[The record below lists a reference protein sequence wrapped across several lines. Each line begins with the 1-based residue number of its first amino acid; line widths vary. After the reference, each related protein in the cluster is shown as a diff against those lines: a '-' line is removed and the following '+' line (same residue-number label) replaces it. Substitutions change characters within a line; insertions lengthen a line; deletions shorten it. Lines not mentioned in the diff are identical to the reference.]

1 VKSPLTNTSTPPR
14 RIKSYMSKY
23 AKQLIKFLLR
33 IIITTTLLVW
43 VFSQVDLQQFW
54 QVAKTIKW
62 QLLVAVWMLIIVNFW
77 IQSVTLQLILKKQ
90 GCNVGIVTLFGAS
103 AVTSLYSFVLPGLL
117 STGIK
122 WYIIRKNTGKGS
134 SVLSS
139 MLFNQLSL
147 LVIMATLGLIALMI
161 TNPASILFKA
171 KENHWPLPVSCSILL
186 AGIITASWLILN
198 NRTGSRIIN
207 ALGFLLRP
215 FPVKI
220 QKKGQ
225 DIIKQI
231 SVFQSAG
238 ARFYLTVALL
248 NVINGLILG
257 VFIYSLAARA
267 AHIAVPAGVLLWM
280 CAIVYFLRRLP
291 ISVASLGVREVTLV
305 GVLGI
310 YGVEKPAA
318 LLMSMILFSSSI
330 LMALIG
336 TIYHVFWAVRAK
348 KSTK

>member
-1 VKSPLTNTSTPPR
+1 MST
-14 RIKSYMSKY
+14 YT
-23 AKQLIKFLLR
+23 KQLIKLLLR
-33 IIITTTLLVW
+33 IIITMILLAW
-43 VFSQVDLQQFW
+43 VFSQIELQQFW

-62 QLLVAVWMLIIVNFW
+62 QLLEAVWMLTIVNFW
-77 IQSVTLQLILKKQ
+77 IQSVTLQFILKKQ

-117 STGIK
+117 STGVK

-147 LVIMATLGLIALMI
+147 LVILVTLGLIALMI
-161 TNPASILFKA
+161 TNPASVLFTD

-186 AGIITASWLILN
+186 AGMIIASWLILN

-215 FPVKI
+215 FPGKI
-220 QKKGQ
+220 QQKGRE
-225 DIIKQI
+225 IIEQI
-231 SVFQSAG
+231 SIFQSAG
-238 ARFYLTVALL
+238 ARFYLTVASL
-248 NVINGLILG
+248 NVINSLILG

-280 CAIVYFLRRLP
+280 CVVVNLLRRLP

-318 LLMSMILFSSSI
+318 LLMSMILFSSSV

-336 TIYHVFWAVRAK
+336 AAYHVYWAMKAK
-348 KSTK
+348 KSTKKGENRDQS